1 MECDAEEADSR
12 VLFHAAFFPFP
23 SNIILR
29 TVDTDVFVIALGIRK
44 HLSPHCFL
52 WIESGCYSD
61 NSIEYVSIQ
70 AIYEN
75 LGVNMCDALPGF
87 HAFTGSDYTAAFNN
101 KGKIKPFKIMEGRE
115 FQNAFAFIIWFT
127 KSFKMHS
134 HHLVYVRVLIAVL

>member
-1 MECDAEEADSR
+1 MECDAEKADSR
-12 VLFHAAFFPFP
+12 MLFHAASFPSP

-44 HLSPHCFL
+44 HVSPDCFL

-75 LGVNMCDALPGF
+75 LGVN
-87 HAFTGSDYTAAFNN
+87 
-101 KGKIKPFKIMEGRE
+101 
-115 FQNAFAFIIWFT
+115 
-127 KSFKMHS
+127 
-134 HHLVYVRVLIAVL
+134 V